1 MEYFTAIG
9 FLLSNKKSIWGGG
22 VNILRVN
29 IYHYDNSA
37 RNWNLYDQLQDL
49 KFIGRNFKK
58 NVMTEMIER
67 KMISYKTSMMYR
79 NYDSNST
86 L

>member
-22 VNILRVN
+22 FNFLGEKIN
-29 IYHYDNSA
+29 HYVIFA
-37 RNWNLYDQLQDL
+37 RNWIFLDRLQDL